1 MAEQPATGSSLAHPA
16 DRRRAADAIDAAGT
30 SEEVW
35 AAWAARERRSEA
47 VPPDGP
53 VLVVAAHPDD
63 EVLGF
68 GGTASRLAAAGRH
81 VHVLTVTDGEA
92 SHPGSRV
99 LPPPELAR
107 VRRGE
112 LAEALDVLGLGS
124 ASRHRMGI
132 ADTRVDEAEDLVAAR
147 VEQLVR
153 RTGAGL
159 CVAPWSGD
167 LHADHEATGRAAG
180 KAAATAAVPLW
191 QYPVWMWHWA
201 TPGDAR
207 VPWDRLRR
215 LPLTTELLNR
225 KKAAVRCFRTQIAP
239 LADHPG
245 VVLPP
250 DELDHHQRLFET
262 VFVEGDTA

>member
-1 MAEQPATGSSLAHPA
+1 MSERPATDLPPVISD
-16 DRRRAADAIDAAGT
+16 DRQRAADAIDAAGT
-30 SEEVW
+30 AEEVW
-35 AAWAARERRSEA
+35 TAWAGREPRSEA
-47 VPPDGP
+47 VLPDGP

-68 GGTASRLAAAGRH
+68 GGTASRLAAAGRQ
-81 VHVLTVTDGEA
+81 VHVLTVTDGEG

-107 VRRGE
+107 VRREE
-112 LAEALDVLGLGS
+112 LAEALDVLGLNL
-124 ASRHRMGI
+124 AFRYRMGI
-132 ADTRVDEAEDLVAAR
+132 ADTRVDEGEDLVAAR

-153 RTGAGL
+153 QTGAGL

-167 LHADHEATGRAAG
+167 LHADHEAAGRAART
-180 KAAATAAVPLW
+180 AAAAAAVPLW

-262 VFVEGDTA
+262 VFVEGDTP